1 MIKTAKLLS
10 AIIILVFLTTYKPNI
25 KNKSYSKIF
34 PLENILIENN
44 KILTSRELTEE
55 LKYLSGNNLL
65 LISNKIIKQELEQF
79 NYISGFKVK
88 KIYPNTIKII
98 IYEKKIVAL
107 FIENNKKFFLSLTG
121 EALPYKDLNAYKNL
135 PVVYEKRGD
144 FENLFKSL
152 KKINFPINEI
162 KSFHYFDI
170 GRWDI
175 LLKNN
180 RLLKLPINQNLEVL
194 KNFILLRKDEKFK
207 KYNLFDYRLKKQLI
221 LN

>member
-88 KIYPNTIKII
+88 KIYPNTIKISM
-98 IYEKKIVAL
+98 KK
-107 FIENNKKFFLSLTG
+107 
-121 EALPYKDLNAYKNL
+121 
-135 PVVYEKRGD
+135 
-144 FENLFKSL
+144 
-152 KKINFPINEI
+152 
-162 KSFHYFDI
+162 
-170 GRWDI
+170 
-175 LLKNN
+175 
-180 RLLKLPINQNLEVL
+180 KL
-194 KNFILLRKDEKFK
+194 
-207 KYNLFDYRLKKQLI
+207 
-221 LN
+221 